1 MVDVMERQTWV
12 DNICKGVRDE
22 INKRRNEQ
30 KNPWTESYRTET
42 NPLLLI
48 YHFPSYLNIYHHQLY
63 VSHSFL
69 ISFNI
74 LKIFLMLSIE
84 RRNSIFRVV
93 HLYLNRAI
101 TSRQWVISK
110 KFFFLHYPKKVS
122 MKTKKIVCTANWI
135 LLFFWVEKC
144 CEYISY
150 SDWTIIRGP
159 CMNNI
164 KMRNSSNRDALL
176 LKWWLFDIMSMFCC
190 FLCVW
195 YVKFMG
201 LSGNVSIKHSSQPI
215 PFPQSHF
222 ISLQYFIF
230 ASPLIYNQLNLLKI
244 IFFGIISFVVH

>member
-1 MVDVMERQTWV
+1 
-12 DNICKGVRDE
+12 
-22 INKRRNEQ
+22 
-30 KNPWTESYRTET
+30 
-42 NPLLLI
+42 
-48 YHFPSYLNIYHHQLY
+48 
-63 VSHSFL
+63 
-69 ISFNI
+69 
-74 LKIFLMLSIE
+74 MLSIE

-110 KFFFLHYPKKVS
+110 KFFLHYPKKVS
-122 MKTKKIVCTANWI
+122 MKIVCTANWI

-176 LKWWLFDIMSMFCC
+176 LKWWLFDIMSIFCC

-195 YVKFMG
+195 YVKFIMG
-201 LSGNVSIKHSSQPI
+201 LSGNVSIKHSSSRSLSPNHTLFLSNI
-215 PFPQSHF
+215 LFLRHRSFKISWICF
-222 ISLQYFIF
+222 I
-230 ASPLIYNQLNLLKI
+230 I
-244 IFFGIISFVVH
+244 IFFLALYHLLFISFYAEW